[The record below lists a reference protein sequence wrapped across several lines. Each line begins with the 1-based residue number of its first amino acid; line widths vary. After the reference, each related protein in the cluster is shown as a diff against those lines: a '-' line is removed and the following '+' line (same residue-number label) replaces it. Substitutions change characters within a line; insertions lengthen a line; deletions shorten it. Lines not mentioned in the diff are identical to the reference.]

1 MASRE
6 HDMCI
11 DRTADGSVNFY
22 DGGKSRGTA
31 CDKGLAA
38 RMGGHTWNIINGHEK
53 TEVYFCGLRNPEHPF
68 FLGDAR
74 AKFPEDPRG
83 MVKSCLRAPDVHP
96 RQNAMKQRRAEVQMA
111 QTENSFSYRG
121 FQNRCA
127 ELFPANPPKRY
138 SIENR
143 RYCYEVEKVRPKEA
157 TKQDWAK
164 RRGEQMTHSVS
175 CPSLDLRNP
184 ARSLDGAMREDPW
197 KQASQLQ
204 TESDHHVPR
213 ATAANVACSK
223 DTFPGGRAA
232 ALKQRHISVHRVEPG
247 DYSVTKKNNHYSGID
262 QLTKADP
269 YFMKPQHGRITNSVK
284 YDIINNQRKWFKY

>member
-1 MASRE
+1 M
-6 HDMCI
+6 
-11 DRTADGSVNFY
+11 DRTSDGSINFY

-38 RMGGHTWNIINGHEK
+38 RMGGHTWNIINGEDK

-74 AKFPEDPRG
+74 AKFPVDPRSL
-83 MVKSCLRAPDVHP
+83 VKTCLRAPDSHP
-96 RQNAMKQRRAEVQMA
+96 RHEAMHQRRKEVQMA

-121 FQNRCA
+121 FQNRCS
-127 ELFPANPPKRY
+127 ELFPASPPKRY
-138 SIENR
+138 SIENK
-143 RYCYEVEKVRPKEA
+143 RYCYEVEKMRPKQA

-164 RRGEQMTHSVS
+164 RRGETMTHSIS
-175 CPSLDLRNP
+175 CPSLDLRNR
-184 ARSLDGAMREDPW
+184 AGSLDHAMREDPR

-204 TESDHHVPR
+204 TESDHHAPR
-213 ATAANVACSK
+213 ITPYNIAMSK
-223 DTFPGGRAA
+223 DASAEGRAA
-232 ALKQRHISVHRVEPG
+232 AAKQSRLSVHRIEPG
-247 DYSVTKKNNHYSGID
+247 DYSVTKKNNHYSGAD
-262 QLTKADP
+262 HLTKGDP